1 MRPKIVLLSAI
12 FIVTVLVGSSFA
24 YFYTEYYS
32 PPFNR
37 NWKVDPGNMDYSQ
50 EMGEISINDTFFWI
64 DFNGWS
70 QTGTVFSNN
79 QSFSLNALALNN
91 GTFLWREN
99 FMLSLFSGSLPQIYN
114 YKGNIGLLVPAFD
127 INLPGYVVN
136 SNSLALYFILISARN
151 GSIIFHSKII
161 PHNAY
166 PFPIIST
173 FTLDGNN
180 VIFTSVG
187 SLGEFQNI
195 VWTMYEINVTEW
207 NVPKNTTWNESID
220 WKVAANFMGNQ
231 LVYTDFTPQDSVLML
246 DGLLNPVRS
255 YYNSEVVVLNTTNG
269 NVIANVM
276 VNGTLS
282 NPRLYDKNLL
292 FLDSFNGSYAMRS
305 ISIASGNYT
314 NRFSVF
320 TNEVY
325 YVGNDVIFRNAENIS
340 AYTVTGS
347 FEWIAGIPMSQYT
360 NDYMIL
366 TPVLPGYLLISLIG
380 DHSLYTIFNLSS
392 GLMLWRVHYDS
403 SRLFG
408 TQNKIYTPLTCSNG
422 LLIYTLTANNQ
433 VSLLSDNVT
442 NLL

>member
-1 MRPKIVLLSAI
+1 MLLGAI
-12 FIVTVLVGSSFA
+12 FIIVVLLGSSFA
-24 YFYTEYYS
+24 YLYTEYYS

-37 NWKVDPGNMDYSQ
+37 NWKVDPGDMDYSQ

-70 QTGTVFSNN
+70 QTGTVYNGN

-91 GTFLWREN
+91 GSLLWTEN
-99 FMLSLFSGSLPQIYN
+99 FTLLLFSGSLPQIYN
-114 YKGNIGLLVPAFD
+114 YSGNIGLVVPAFD

-136 SNSLALYFILISARN
+136 SNSVALYFILISSGN

-166 PFPIIST
+166 PLPLIST

-195 VWTMYEINVTEW
+195 VWTMYKINLTEW
-207 NVPKNTTWNESID
+207 NVRKNTTWNESID
-220 WKVAANFMGNQ
+220 WKVAANFIGNQ

-255 YYNSEVVVLNTTNG
+255 NCNSEVVVLNTTNG
-269 NVIANVM
+269 NVIANV
-276 VNGTLS
+276 VINGTVS

-292 FLDSFNGSYAMRS
+292 FLDSFNGSYAMES
-305 ISIASGNYT
+305 ITVDTGNST
-314 NRFSVF
+314 NRFPVF
-320 TNEVY
+320 SDEIY
-325 YVGNDVIFRNAENIS
+325 YVGNFVIFRNPENVS
-340 AYTVTGS
+340 AYAFTGNI
-347 FEWIAGIPMSQYT
+347 EWNAGIPMSQYSE
-360 NDYMIL
+360 DYMIV
-366 TPVLPGYLLISLIG
+366 TPVQPGYVLISLIG
-380 DHSLYTIFNLSS
+380 DHSLYTILNLSS
-392 GLMLWRVHYDS
+392 GRVTWRAYYDNS
-403 SRLFG
+403 FLFG
-408 TQNKIYTPLTCSNG
+408 AQNKFYVPLVCSDYQ
-422 LLIYTLTANNQ
+422 LIYTLTTNNQ
-433 VSLLSDNVT
+433 IIMFSDNVT

>member
-1 MRPKIVLLSAI
+1 MKPRFVLLGAI
-12 FIVTVLVGSSFA
+12 FIITVLLGSSFA

-32 PPFNR
+32 PPFNS
-37 NWKVDPGNMDYSQ
+37 NWKVDPGAMDYSQ

-64 DFNGWS
+64 DFNGYG
-70 QTGTVFSNN
+70 QTGTLFNNN
-79 QSFSLNALALNN
+79 QSFSLNALAIDN
-91 GTFLWREN
+91 GSLLWRES
-99 FMLSLFSGSLPQIYN
+99 FTLLLFAGSLPQIHN

-136 SNSLALYFILISARN
+136 SNSSALYFILVSARN

-166 PFPIIST
+166 HIPPIST

-180 VIFTSVG
+180 VIFTSVV
-187 SLGEFQNI
+187 SIGEFQNI
-195 VWTMYEINVTEW
+195 LWTMYEINLTEW
-207 NVPKNTTWNESID
+207 NVPENTTWNESID
-220 WKVAANFMGNQ
+220 WRVAANFMGNQ

-246 DGLLNPVRS
+246 DGLLNSAKS
-255 YYNSEVVVLNTTNG
+255 YYNSEVVVLNTTSG
-269 NVIANVM
+269 NVIANVV

-282 NPRLYDKNLL
+282 NPRLYDKNLV

-305 ISIASGNYT
+305 ISITSGNYT
-314 NRFSVF
+314 NGFSVF

-325 YVGNDVIFRNAENIS
+325 YVSNYIIFRNAKNIS

-347 FEWIAGIPMSQYT
+347 FEWEASISMSQYLD
-360 NDYMIL
+360 DYMIL
-366 TPVLPGYLLISLIG
+366 TPVLPGYVLISLIG
-380 DHSLYTIFNLSS
+380 GHSLYTIFNLSS
-392 GLMLWRVHYDS
+392 GRVSWQVHYDFS
-403 SRLFG
+403 FLFG

-422 LLIYTLTANNQ
+422 RLIYTLTANNQ